1 MMKKSKNDALNNLCY
16 ASYDIGYEIQIG
28 PRTSSGS
35 CTFNSSSK
43 EDALHRASTEI
54 NRRFKGA
61 KNINIFLN

>member
-1 MMKKSKNDALNNLCY
+1 MKKSKKLFLDGLRY
-16 ASYDIGYEIQIG
+16 ESYDIGYEIQIG

-43 EDALHRASTEI
+43 EEALHRASTEI

-61 KNINIFLN
+61 KKINVFLI

>member
-1 MMKKSKNDALNNLCY
+1 MKKARNIILDGLRY

-28 PRTSSGS
+28 PRISSGS

-61 KNINIFLN
+61 KNINVFLI

>member
-1 MMKKSKNDALNNLCY
+1 MKKARNIILDGLRY
-16 ASYDIGYEIQIG
+16 ASYDDIGYEIQIG
-28 PRTSSGS
+28 PRISSGS

-61 KNINIFLN
+61 KNINVFLI